1 MANGFAMVARFEC
14 EVAEQATVACLV
26 QADARDAPVDVV
38 AEPLEWRERVV
49 TQRVAHDLEA
59 VGEVHLEDLETERFL
74 RGEMV
79 RERSLRHARG
89 LHDVADAGA
98 RKAAF
103 MDDLEA
109 FGEDL
114 SAV

>member
-1 MANGFAMVARFEC
+1 
-14 EVAEQATVACLV
+14 
-26 QADARDAPVDVV
+26 
-38 AEPLEWRERVV
+38 
-49 TQRVAHDLEA
+49 
-59 VGEVHLEDLETERFL
+59 
-74 RGEMV
+74 
-79 RERSLRHARG
+79 LRHARG
-89 LHDVADAGA
+89 LHNIAHAGA